1 MSEAEGGVEQAMNV
15 TESFLTAL
23 GALFAN
29 KLRALLTML
38 GIIIGVAAVITMIAI
53 GEGAQKAVT
62 ERIQALGSN
71 LLFISPGAQRG
82 GGVTVI
88 MSGTSVRLRNEDVE
102 AVREQ
107 VSSAEAVVPE
117 FSRSAQ
123 VKYQNRNWN
132 TRIVGTVPEYE
143 YVRNFRAADGRYF
156 TLSEERS
163 YTKVAILGKT
173 VAENLF
179 GTADPIGKS
188 IRIAGQSFEVIG
200 ILESKGQSGW
210 QNPDDQII
218 VPLSTAQRRLFG
230 VDYLSQIT
238 VKVVNDQLMDDAF
251 LTIERVLRRAH
262 KLREEQDNDFSI
274 RNQADIIT
282 TFQETQQTFT
292 FLLAG
297 IAAVSLLVGGIG
309 IMNIM
314 IVSVTERTKEIGIR
328 KAIGARR
335 KDVMLQF
342 LIESVVM
349 SVAGGLM
356 GIGVGVGGSSL
367 LTAYGNLP
375 SLISVQAIVMSF
387 VFAAF
392 VGIFF
397 GLYPAWKAAQ
407 SNVIDALRYE

>member
-1 MSEAEGGVEQAMNV
+1 MNFK
-15 TESFLTAL
+15 ESFLTAL
-23 GALFAN
+23 GALLAN

-38 GIIIGVAAVITMIAI
+38 GIIIGVSAVITMIAI
-53 GEGAQKAVT
+53 GEGAQKAVI
-62 ERIQALGSN
+62 ERIQSMGTN

-88 MSGTSVRLRNEDVE
+88 QFGTSVRLKNSD
-102 AVREQ
+102 AAALLAQ
-107 VSSAEAVVPE
+107 VSAAEAIVPE
-117 FSRSAQ
+117 INRQAQ
-123 VKYQNRNWN
+123 VKYQNRNWS

-143 YVRNFRAADGRYF
+143 EVRNFKAAQGRYF
-156 TLSEERS
+156 THAEELGVA
-163 YTKVAILGKT
+163 KVCVIGQSI
-173 VAENLF
+173 VDNLF
-179 GTADPIGKS
+179 LSADPIGKL
-188 IRIAGQSFEVIG
+188 IRISGDNYEVVG
-200 ILESKGQSGW
+200 ILETKGQSGF

-238 VKVVNDQLMDDAF
+238 ARVISDQKMDEAF
-251 LTIERVLRRAH
+251 YDIERVLRREH
-262 KLREEQDNDFSI
+262 KAREDQENDFTI
-274 RNQADIIT
+274 RNQADIIA

-314 IVSVTERTKEIGIR
+314 IVSVTERTKEIGVR

-335 KDVMLQF
+335 QDIMWQF

-349 SVAGGLM
+349 SVIGGLL
-356 GIGVGVGGSSL
+356 GIGLGILSAYLITTYGNMSPIISINSIAVSFFFASFVGV
-367 LTAYGNLP
+367 
-375 SLISVQAIVMSF
+375 
-387 VFAAF
+387 
-392 VGIFF
+392 FF
-397 GLYPAWKAAQ
+397 GIYPAWKAAN